1 LVERGESGKALAALR
16 FYREGSHTS
25 DEIRVELLEIERSVA
40 NFTISRLPWTALFS
54 SSSLFAR
61 MWRAALLQ
69 FLAQLCGATAMKY
82 SLPALFQALGIP
94 YRIALLAGGIESTIK
109 ISFSVLEMLV
119 IDRLGRRLT
128 LIVGAAV
135 MAVSLMVGRIN

>member
-1 LVERGESGKALAALR
+1 
-16 FYREGSHTS
+16 
-25 DEIRVELLEIERSVA
+25 
-40 NFTISRLPWTALFS
+40 
-54 SSSLFAR
+54 
-61 MWRAALLQ
+61 
-69 FLAQLCGATAMKY
+69 MKY